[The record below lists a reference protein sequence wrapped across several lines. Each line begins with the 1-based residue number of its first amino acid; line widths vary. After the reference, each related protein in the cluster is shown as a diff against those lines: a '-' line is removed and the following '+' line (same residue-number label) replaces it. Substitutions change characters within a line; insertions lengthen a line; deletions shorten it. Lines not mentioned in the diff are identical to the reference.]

1 LPIGEPLTRSG
12 SGADRDRLA
21 RANRTPVA
29 WFAAESSAAKT
40 AHGTPVAESSSV
52 ARSSQQ
58 GVTAF
63 RTHSIARQIDDA
75 PERTDMMNLIA
86 RMRAFAV
93 NDEGQDLLEYALLV
107 ALIALVAS
115 AAIGLAGTNVN
126 VIFGRIAT
134 QLGTTS

>member
-1 LPIGEPLTRSG
+1 
-12 SGADRDRLA
+12 
-21 RANRTPVA
+21 
-29 WFAAESSAAKT
+29 
-40 AHGTPVAESSSV
+40 
-52 ARSSQQ
+52 
-58 GVTAF
+58 
-63 RTHSIARQIDDA
+63 
-75 PERTDMMNLIA
+75 MNLIINTL
-86 RMRAFAV
+86 RRLTG